1 MLSNPHHVLEAL
13 IVYKDVLESRRQA
26 HFRMLKLIGSDL
38 GEDLEFE
45 KTCINNIEDD
55 IRETEMAMRE
65 LIIVCGVID
74 AET

>member
-1 MLSNPHHVLEAL
+1 MLSDPHHVLEAL

-45 KTCINNIEDD
+45 KTCIDNIEGD

-74 AET
+74 AKT